1 MSHLYSFERLNVWQE
16 ARLLAKMIY
25 LVTDSYPKSEIFG
38 ISSQMRRAAIS
49 ISSNIAEG
57 CGRRG
62 KRDQAKYYQIAYS
75 SVLELM
81 NQVIISFDL
90 QYIKEIDYQQIR
102 LQLEKVG
109 NFLNTLWKKAALE

>member
-49 ISSNIAEG
+49 ISSNSAEG

-75 SVLELM
+75 SALELM